1 VLIIVFFV
9 LEPHGFVG
17 LGGRIASVWSR
28 VRVRAREDAGGS
40 QEAQAIERGEAR
52 WAR

>member
-17 LGGRIASVWSR
+17 IGRRVAALWSR
-28 VRVRAREDAGGS
+28 VGVRAGEDAGGS
-40 QEAQAIERGEAR
+40 QEAQAIERREAT
-52 WAR
+52 WAS